1 MASIQG
7 QMSQGDGDTGPHAA
21 QAYQTAHVQASQV
34 DVSTTDEELHLTSSQ
49 PHNTLLVYFSALGN
63 LHVILDLLQT
73 QGIDPNRPDAAGQRP
88 LHAAAENNHLHVVQ
102 ALLDAGADPSL
113 TNQNGLIPAAV
124 TTDINIRRSL
134 FERGLSLADCVAGGA
149 WGELK
154 RRILARKI
162 DNINLRFGQLAWT
175 LLGYAAQHN
184 QHDIVAQ
191 LLNDARIDYDTTPLH
206 AAAIQDN
213 LVFLQLLVAAGADT
227 TRRNLAGQTPADVA
241 LPQTQLCM
249 LPDLF
254 EFVPCARCNFWY
266 PQADGDCSL
275 CPVFETEALIARVV
289 EIESSFQCVYC
300 NDNVKEMIFACG
312 HEACRTCAIRFRT
325 CPGCNKQVTKCI
337 RRFGIDRYKQ
347 VISSADSIVEGTTE
361 PVEKRRRLDD
371 KQDFL
376 DHMRLLHE
384 VDECEICFEATK
396 EIVFQCGHETCTTCA
411 AKLTNCPQCR
421 VRIKSRIQRRG

>member
-1 MASIQG
+1 MASIQVE
-7 QMSQGDGDTGPHAA
+7 MSQGDGDTGPHEA

-34 DVSTTDEELHLTSSQ
+34 DVSTIDEELLLTSSQ
-49 PHNTLLVYFSALGN
+49 PQNTLL
-63 LHVILDLLQT
+63 T
-73 QGIDPNRPDAAGQRP
+73 QGIDPNRPDAAGQRA

-124 TTDINIRRSL
+124 TTDINIRRLL
-134 FERGLSLADCVAGGA
+134 FERGLSLADCVARGA

-184 QHDIVAQ
+184 QHDIVTH
-191 LLNDARIDYDTTPLH
+191 LLNDARIDVNAADLYGTTPLH
-206 AAAIQDN
+206 AVAIQDN
-213 LVFLQLLVAAGADT
+213 LVAAGADT

-266 PQADGDCSL
+266 PRAGGDCSL

-312 HEACRTCAIRFRT
+312 HEACRTCVIRFRT
-325 CPGCNKQVTKCI
+325 CPGCNTHVTKRI

-384 VDECEICFEATK
+384 VDECEICLEATK
-396 EIVFQCGHETCTTCA
+396 AIVFQCGHETCTTCA

>member
-113 TNQNGLIPAAV
+113 TNQNGLIPATV

-134 FERGLSLADCVAGGA
+134 FERGLSLADCVARGA

-162 DNINLRFGQLAWT
+162 DKINLRFGQ
-175 LLGYAAQHN
+175 
-184 QHDIVAQ
+184 
-191 LLNDARIDYDTTPLH
+191 YDTTPLH

-213 LVFLQLLVAAGADT
+213 LVILQLLVAAGADT

-325 CPGCNKQVTKCI
+325 CPGCNKQVTKRI

-384 VDECEICFEATK
+384 ATK